1 MLHTLK
7 TRAFA
12 CFDKHA
18 WWFQGK
24 RLVAVAAAKRHMVV
38 MSSDGDIYTWGHRV
52 VTPRRVQLAGE
63 TLQVSLCS
71 LICSISA
78 SCPHASLF
86 PHVLNVFYRVH
97 ILGVW
102 LQGTSDL

>member
-1 MLHTLK
+1 M
-7 TRAFA
+7 FA
-12 CFDKHA
+12 YFDKHV
-18 WWFQGK
+18 WCFQGK

-63 TLQVSLCS
+63 TLQVNLCS

-78 SCPHASLF
+78 LFSHAFLC
-86 PHVLNVFYRVH
+86 PHVLYAPCRVH
-97 ILGVW
+97 ILGVG
-102 LQGTSDL
+102 LQGTSAM

>member
-1 MLHTLK
+1 M
-7 TRAFA
+7 FA
-12 CFDKHA
+12 YFDKHV

-63 TLQVSLCS
+63 TLQVNFCALT
-71 LICSISA
+71 SA
-78 SCPHASLF
+78 PFLLYALTFS
-86 PHVLNVFYRVH
+86 
-97 ILGVW
+97 
-102 LQGTSDL
+102 

>member
-1 MLHTLK
+1 MMLHTLK
-7 TRAFA
+7 TRAMFA
-12 CFDKHA
+12 YFDKRA

-63 TLQVSLCS
+63 TCKSKLVLSSALLLLYALMLSLLS
-71 LICSISA
+71 
-78 SCPHASLF
+78 
-86 PHVLNVFYRVH
+86 
-97 ILGVW
+97 
-102 LQGTSDL
+102 